1 MKRDYLI
8 NVLFG
13 ITFINLVVIGC
24 RTIDFSATFI
34 TALRLGAMVLNVLMA
49 VALFSNRYSV
59 SGPGM
64 WRKPYWLGMIA
75 SNILVVQLVDSAH
88 PLQSVAT
95 VLLAIGMVIVLISL
109 GSLGRSFAVTPMMGK
124 IKTDK
129 AYSLVRHPIYLGE
142 SVMVTACT
150 LAASTTWA
158 WAALALF
165 ALCTVLRI
173 NQEEALLRTSPT
185 YLTYCQTTRY
195 KLLPYIY

>member
-13 ITFINLVVIGC
+13 ITFINLAVIGC
-24 RTIDFSATFI
+24 RTIDFSATFV
-34 TALRLGAMVLNVLMA
+34 TALRLGAMVLNLLMA

-59 SGPGM
+59 SGPDV

-75 SNILVVQLVDSAH
+75 SNILVVQLVDAAH
-88 PLQSVAT
+88 PLLSVAT
-95 VLLAIGMVIVLISL
+95 ALLGVGLVITLFALIA
-109 GSLGRSFAVTPMMGK
+109 LGRSFAVTPMMGK

-142 SVMVTACT
+142 SVMVVACT
-150 LAASTTWA
+150 LASSTPWA

-173 NQEEALLRTSPT
+173 NQEEALLRTSST
-185 YLTYCQTTRY
+185 YLSYCQSTRY